1 MHLEA
6 TLQRCGTATQRR
18 ECEHTVNKVVSMQG
32 EVIKM
37 LLSHAFFFWDIFPR
51 CPQSEEE
58 ERTKIPAHIASK
70 TYFAI
75 KLFSQLISSSSPPRQ
90 SPSAAPPSRNTT
102 NASPLMCFVPNAKSH
117 D

>member
-37 LLSHAFFFWDIFPR
+37 LLSHAFFLGHIPEMSTVR
-51 CPQSEEE
+51 RR
-58 ERTKIPAHIASK
+58 RTDKDPGTHSI
-70 TYFAI
+70 
-75 KLFSQLISSSSPPRQ
+75 
-90 SPSAAPPSRNTT
+90 
-102 NASPLMCFVPNAKSH
+102 
-117 D
+117 